1 MRVEMHD
8 LATPRLVS
16 PSLAIPERRVADR
29 PAGGRTDRRI
39 ARGLRRGDPRALE
52 ALHAEYGR
60 TVHGYLRGAVGD
72 AGTAE
77 DVFQRVMTEVWRRG
91 EQYDPARGTV
101 LSWVMTIARSR
112 AIDEL
117 RRRRPEP
124 DADAVARLAAQPA
137 PGEDADAL
145 ADRWRVAHLL
155 GRLPHEEADLLRLRF
170 FDDLSQTEIADRTGI
185 ALGTV
190 KKRMVRGLA
199 RLRDLMDDDGWTAP
213 ATTAVPVAPATRE
226 TA

>member
-1 MRVEMHD
+1 MHD
-8 LATPRLVS
+8 AAAPILVA
-16 PSLAIPERRVADR
+16 PSVCTG
-29 PAGGRTDRRI
+29 PAGVTVVEPRGNGRTDRRI
-39 ARGLRRGDPRALE
+39 ARGLRRADPRALE
-52 ALHAEYGR
+52 SLHAEYGR
-60 TVHGYLRGAVGD
+60 TVHGYLRNTIND

-77 DVFQRVMTEVWRRG
+77 DVFQRVMTEVWSRG
-91 EQYDPARGTV
+91 EQYDPARGSI

-124 DADAVARLAAQPA
+124 DAKAIDRLAARPA
-137 PGEDADAL
+137 PGSDPDAL

-155 GRLPHEEADLLRLRF
+155 GRLPHEEADVLRMRF
-170 FDDLSQTEIADRTGI
+170 FDDLSQSEIADRTGI

-190 KKRMVRGLA
+190 KKRMVRGLN
-199 RLRDLMDDDGWTAP
+199 RLRDLLDDEP
-213 ATTAVPVAPATRE
+213 LSVTTTGAAADSSTTRE